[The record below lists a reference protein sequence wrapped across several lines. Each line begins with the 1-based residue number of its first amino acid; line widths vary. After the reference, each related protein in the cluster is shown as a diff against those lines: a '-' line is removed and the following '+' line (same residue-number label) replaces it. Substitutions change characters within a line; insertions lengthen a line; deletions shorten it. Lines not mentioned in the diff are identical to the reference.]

1 MRKKIIGI
9 YKITSP
15 TKRVYI
21 GQSDDIFRRFSSY
34 KNLQC
39 KTQPKLYNSFRK
51 HGVDKHVFEIVCE
64 CDIENLDSYERYY
77 QELYNCISSKH
88 GLNCVL
94 KETGKLRRV
103 YNEEYSLKM
112 SKIFKGR
119 EFSKE
124 TRKKMSESKKGVI
137 GVNHNNHKK
146 VRCYNIKT
154 KETIIMA
161 TYETARFFG
170 VDWELINK
178 RCLFNFVSPTKL
190 KDWDFEY
197 LDNPVKKELNLGQN
211 KLLIDLETGVYYY
224 GKTDLANCLNTSLGM
239 LNYIGIFDKGR
250 YKLC

>member
-1 MRKKIIGI
+1 MRKKITGI

-21 GQSDDIFRRFSSY
+21 GQSYNIFRRFSSY

-39 KTQPKLYNSFRK
+39 KTQPKLYRSFLK
-51 HGVDKHVFEIVCE
+51 HGVDKHTFEIICE
-64 CDIENLDSYERYY
+64 CDVEKLNDLERYY
-77 QELYNCISSKH
+77 QELYNCTHPKI
-88 GLNCVL
+88 GMNCILV
-94 KETGKLRRV
+94 ETKNRRRV
-103 YNEEYSLKM
+103 FSDEYRKNVSER
-112 SKIFKGR
+112 FKGR
-119 EFSKE
+119 VFKDS
-124 TRKKMSESKKGVI
+124 TIKKMSESKKGVT

-146 VRCYNIKT
+146 VKCYNIKT

-211 KLLIDLETGVYYY
+211 KLVIDLETGVYYY